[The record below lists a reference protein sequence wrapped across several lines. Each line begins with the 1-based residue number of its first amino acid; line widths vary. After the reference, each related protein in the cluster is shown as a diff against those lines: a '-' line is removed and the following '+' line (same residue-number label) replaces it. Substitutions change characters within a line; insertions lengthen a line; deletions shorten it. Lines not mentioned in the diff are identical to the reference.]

1 MPVTACSLWE
11 TNTTLKCSLKASLYL
26 LHLSSKIENLLL
38 LAVRFSESAFLLQR
52 QTLSHKP
59 SALIKFIGQLSVNI
73 RTLLTIIIADT
84 SRKVSHSNSQC
95 SFLSPFFYCASYRM
109 TEYHFW
115 SCDTNLATHS
125 ILTQIKGQK
134 SHNDPDTNSLHR
146 NTLTLSN
153 NQKNIGK

>member
-59 SALIKFIGQLSVNI
+59 TALIKFIGQLSVNV
-73 RTLLTIIIADT
+73 RALLTIIIADT
-84 SRKVSHSNSQC
+84 SRKVSHSNVSA
-95 SFLSPFFYCASYRM
+95 LSLVLPFIVPVTGWQNIISEAV
-109 TEYHFW
+109 
-115 SCDTNLATHS
+115 
-125 ILTQIKGQK
+125 TQIWQPTLFWHKLRAR
-134 SHNDPDTNSLHR
+134 SHTMIQTQIPSTEIPSLYQTIR
-146 NTLTLSN
+146 R
-153 NQKNIGK
+153 I

>member
-59 SALIKFIGQLSVNI
+59 TALIKFIGQLSVNV
-73 RTLLTIIIADT
+73 RALLTIIIADT
-84 SRKVSHSNSQC
+84 SRKVSHSNVSALSLVL
-95 SFLSPFFYCASYRM
+95 SFIVPVTGWQNIISEAV
-109 TEYHFW
+109 
-115 SCDTNLATHS
+115 
-125 ILTQIKGQK
+125 TQIWQPTLFWHKLRAR
-134 SHNDPDTNSLHR
+134 SHTMIQTQIPSTEIPSLYQTIR
-146 NTLTLSN
+146 R
-153 NQKNIGK
+153 I

>member
-59 SALIKFIGQLSVNI
+59 TALIKFIGQLSVNV
-73 RTLLTIIIADT
+73 RALLTIIIADT
-84 SRKVSHSNSQC
+84 SRKVSHSNVSALSLVL
-95 SFLSPFFYCASYRM
+95 SFIVPVRGWQNIISEAV
-109 TEYHFW
+109 
-115 SCDTNLATHS
+115 
-125 ILTQIKGQK
+125 TQIWQPTLFWHKLRAR
-134 SHNDPDTNSLHR
+134 SHTMIQTQIPSTEIPSLYQTIR
-146 NTLTLSN
+146 R
-153 NQKNIGK
+153 I